1 VNPGDDPAS
10 ALRVRQVA
18 GAPLVAVRIV
28 LPGGARAET
37 IPGQSL
43 VCGRMLAEGTRRRN
57 WSELAAA
64 AESFGA
70 SSLGYGGPESHGL
83 VVDALAEHVERA
95 IELAAEQ
102 LLEPC
107 FPDDRLRWVTRHA
120 AGELEALADQ
130 ADQWTALAFAEL
142 LYGPHPKGR
151 PLQGDAASLARMT
164 VADCQGFHDA
174 ALAAG
179 GRIHIAGAIDPAAVE
194 RQASD
199 LAKALG
205 PPRAAAVAPPAPPP
219 AGERRREIPTRA
231 RDQAHLFVGQLTV
244 GRRHPDF
251 AALEIAGIILG
262 AGAGLT
268 GRIPFR
274 LRDQEGLAYAASAD
288 TVAGAGLDAGRL
300 IAYIGTSPENLDRA
314 ERGIREELGRLVTD
328 GVSEQEVEEARSYLL
343 GREPFRRESARQWAD
358 LAAQG
363 ALLDLPLE
371 DPEWRERELRAAG
384 REEVER
390 AVRGHLDVT
399 RLAVAVGTPLSR
411 SARRKPPT
419 R

>member
-1 VNPGDDPAS
+1 
-10 ALRVRQVA
+10 
-18 GAPLVAVRIV
+18 
-28 LPGGARAET
+28 
-37 IPGQSL
+37 
-43 VCGRMLAEGTRRRN
+43 MLAEGTRHRS

-70 SSLGYGGPESHGL
+70 SSLGYGGPESHGV
-83 VVDALAEHVERA
+83 VVDALAEHAERA

-102 LLEPC
+102 LLEPS
-107 FPDDRLRWVTRHA
+107 FPEDRLRWVTRHA
-120 AGELEALADQ
+120 AAELEALADQ
-130 ADQWTALAFAEL
+130 ADQWTALAFNEL
-142 LYGPHPKGR
+142 LYGAHPKGR
-151 PLQGDAASLARMT
+151 PLQGDAESLARMT
-164 VADCQGFHDA
+164 VADCQSFHAA

-179 GRIHIAGAIDPAAVE
+179 GWIHVAGAIDPAAVE
-194 RQASD
+194 RWVGVLSS
-199 LAKALG
+199 ALG
-205 PPRAAAVAPPAPPP
+205 PPRAAAKAPPAPPP
-219 AGERRREIPTRA
+219 AGARRREIRTRA

-262 AGAGLT
+262 AGAGLS

-300 IAYIGTSPENLDRA
+300 IAYIGTSPENLERA
-314 ERGIREELGRLVTD
+314 ERGIREELGRLATD

-363 ALLDLPLE
+363 ALHGLPLE
-371 DPEWRERELRAAG
+371 DPQWRRSELTAVDRQA
-384 REEVER
+384 VER
-390 AVRGHLDVT
+390 ALRAHLDPS
-399 RLAVAVGTPLSR
+399 RLAVVVGLPAVP
-411 SARRKPPT
+411 
-419 R
+419 